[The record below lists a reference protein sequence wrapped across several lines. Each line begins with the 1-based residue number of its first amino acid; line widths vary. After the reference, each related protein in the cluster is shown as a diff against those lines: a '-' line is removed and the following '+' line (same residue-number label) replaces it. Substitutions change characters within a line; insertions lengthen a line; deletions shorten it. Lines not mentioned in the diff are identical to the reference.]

1 MATQATGGGSTVSFG
16 NTPQANTDI
25 FSFAEDASNI
35 LILNVL
41 ANDLGGAAKTLFS
54 LDDGMSSSASTKNYA
69 PADLLV
75 KDVAY
80 SSDAAGMAA
89 TGDRSALGARIWIE
103 ADGTVH
109 YDKGDIN
116 VQLQALATGQTLT
129 DTFTYAIQLG
139 NGTLSWATVTLQFNG
154 ANDSVFITS
163 SPQSGSVVEDANATP
178 DFSDSQSAAGTISFN
193 DADLNDT
200 HSASF
205 AAASSNTTSLGTFSL
220 DPVNEAPNAA
230 NGAVQWH
237 YNLNNAA
244 AQYLAAG
251 QTVAESFVVT
261 INDGHGS
268 TATQTVTVT
277 ITGTNDIVSITS
289 GVQSGAVVEDAPS
302 TPSLS
307 DSLATAGSISFND
320 VDLSDGH
327 TATFVAGAGNTT
339 ALGTFSLDP
348 VSEAANAANGSVQ
361 WHYALNSAAAQ
372 YLAEGQSVTES
383 FVVTINDGHGSTA
396 TQTVTVT
403 TTGTNDIVSITSGVQ
418 SGSVVEDAP
427 ATPDPSDSLT
437 TAGTISFTD
446 VDLSDGHTATFVAA
460 PANTSALG
468 TFSLDT
474 VSEGANTASGSVQ
487 WHYNLNNAAAQYLA
501 AGQSVVEHYA
511 VTVSDGQGS
520 TVTQDVAITI
530 AGANDVVSVTS
541 GVQAGTVVEDAPA
554 TPDPSDSLT
563 AAGTVSFTDVD
574 LSDGHT
580 ATFVVAPA
588 NTTALGTFSLGP
600 VSEAANA
607 ANGSV
612 QWHYNLD
619 NVAAQHLAAGQS
631 VTESFVVT
639 VNDGHGSTATQTV
652 TITLTGTNDTPV
664 AVADTNSGLEDSTI
678 TGSVAT
684 NDSDVDDGATLTYA
698 QTSAV
703 AGLTINA
710 DGSYSFEASNAAY
723 QHLAEGA
730 TQVVV
735 ANYTVTD
742 EHGASAP
749 STLTIT
755 LTGTNDTPVAVA
767 DTNSGLEDS
776 TITGSVATND
786 SDVDD
791 GATLTYAQTSAV
803 AGLTINADGSYS
815 FEASNAA
822 YQHLAEGATQVVVA
836 NYTVTDEHGAS
847 APSTLTITLTGTND
861 TPVAVADT
869 NSGLEDS
876 TITGSVATNDSDV
889 DDGATLTYAQ
899 TSAVAGLTI
908 NADGSYSFEAS
919 NAAYQH
925 LAEGATQVV
934 VANYTVTDE
943 HGASAP
949 STLTITL
956 TGTND
961 TPVAVADTNSGL
973 EDSTI
978 TGSVATNDSDV
989 DDGATLTYAQ
999 TSAVAGLTINADGS
1013 YSFEASNAAYQH
1025 LAEGATQ
1032 VVVANYTV
1040 TDEHGASAP
1049 STLTITLT
1057 GTNDTPVAVADTNSG
1072 LEDSTITGSVATND
1086 SDVDDGAT
1094 LTYAQTSAVAG
1105 LTINADGSYSFEASN
1120 AAYQHLA
1127 EGATQVVVAN
1137 YTVTD
1142 EHGASAPS
1150 TLTITLTGTNDTPVA
1165 VADTNSGLEDS
1176 TITGSVATNDS
1187 DVDDGATLTYA
1198 QTSAVAGLTINADG
1212 SYSFEAS
1219 NAAYQHLAEG
1229 ATQVVVANYTV
1240 TDEHGAS
1247 APSTL
1252 TITLTGTNDTPV
1264 AVADTNSGL
1273 EDSTI
1278 TGSVA
1283 TNDSDVDDGA
1293 TLTYAQTSAVAG
1305 LTINADGSYSFEAS
1319 NAAYQHLAE
1328 GATQVV
1334 VANYTVTDEH
1344 GASAPSTLTITLT
1357 GTNDTPVAVAD
1368 TNSGLED
1375 STITGS
1381 VATNDSDVDDG
1392 ATLTYAQTSAVAG
1405 LTINAD
1411 GSYSFEASNAA
1422 YQHLAEGAT
1431 QVVVANYTV
1440 TDEHGASAPSTLTI
1454 TLTGTNDTPVAV
1466 ADTNSGL
1473 EDSTITGSVATNDSD
1488 VDDGATLTYAQ
1499 TSAVAG
1505 LTINADGSYSFE
1517 ASNAAYQH
1525 LAEGATQVVVANYTV
1540 TDEHGASAP
1549 STLTITLTGTNDT
1562 PVAVADTNSGLEDS
1576 TITGSVA
1583 TNDSDV
1589 DDGATLTYAQTSAVA
1604 GLTINADG
1612 SYSFEASNAAY
1623 QHLAEGATQVV
1634 VANYTVTDEHGA
1646 SAPSTLTITLTGTN
1660 DTPVAVADTNSGLED
1675 STITGSVATNDSDV
1689 DDGATL
1695 TYAQTS
1701 AVAGLT
1707 INADGS
1713 YSFEASN
1720 AAYQHLAEGATQV
1733 VVANY
1738 TVTDEHGA
1746 SAPSTLTITLTGTN
1760 DTPVAVADTNSGL
1773 EDSTITGSVA
1783 TNDSDVDDGATLTYA
1798 QTSAVA
1804 GLTINADGSYSFE
1817 ASNAAYQ
1824 HLAEGATQVVVANY
1838 TVTDEHGA
1846 SAPSTLTITLTG
1858 TNDTP
1863 VAVAD
1868 TNSGLE
1874 DSTITG
1880 SVATNDSDVDDGAT
1894 LTYAQTSAVAGLTI
1908 NADGSYS
1915 FEASNAAY
1923 QHLAEGATQVV
1934 VANYTVTDEH
1944 GASAPSTLTITLTG
1958 TNDTPVAVAD
1968 TNSGLEDST
1977 ITGSVATN
1985 DSDVDDGATLT
1996 YAQTSAVAGLTIN
2009 ADGSYSFEASN
2020 AAYQHLAEGA
2030 TQVVVAN
2037 YTVTDEHGA
2046 SAPSTL
2052 TITLTGT
2059 NDTPVAVADTNSGL
2073 EDSTITGSVATN
2085 DSDVDD
2091 GATLTYAQTS
2101 AVAGLTINAD
2111 GSYSFEASNAAYQH
2125 LAEGATQ
2132 VVVANYTVTDEH
2144 GASAPSTLTITL
2156 TGTNDTPVA
2165 VADTNSG
2172 LEDSTI
2178 TGSVAT
2184 NDSDVDDGAT
2194 LTYAQ
2199 TSAVAG
2205 LTINAD
2211 GSYSFEAS
2219 NAAYQ
2224 HLAEGATQV
2233 VVANYTVTDE
2243 HGASAPSTLTITL
2256 TGTNDTPVAVAD
2268 TNSGLEDSTITG
2280 SVATN
2285 DSDVDDGATLTYAQT
2300 SAVAGLT
2307 INADGSYSFEAS
2319 NAAYQ
2324 HLAEGATQ
2332 VVVAN
2337 YTVTDE
2343 HGASAPSTLTITLTG
2358 TNDTPVAVADTN
2370 SGLEDSTITGSVATN
2385 DSDVDDGA
2393 TLTYAQTSAVAG
2405 LTINADGS
2413 YSFEASNA
2421 AYQHLAEGATQVVV
2435 ANYTVTDEHG
2445 ASAPS
2450 TLTITLTGTND
2461 TPVAVADTNSG
2472 LEDST
2477 ITGSVATNDSDVD
2490 DGATLTYAQTSAVAG
2505 LTINADGSYSFEA
2518 SNAAYQHLAEGATQV
2533 VVANYTVTDEHGAS
2547 APSTLTITLT
2557 GTNDTPVAVADTNSG
2572 LEDSTITG
2580 SVATNDSDVDDGAT
2594 LTYAQTSAVAG
2605 LTINADGSYSF
2616 EASNAAYQHLAE
2628 GATQVVVANYTVTD
2642 EHGASAPSTLTIT
2655 LTGTNDT
2662 PVAVADTNSGLE
2674 DSTITGSVATN
2685 DSDVD
2690 DGATLTYA
2698 QTSAVAGLTIN
2709 ADGSYSFE
2717 ASNAAYQHLAEGAT
2731 QVVVANYTVT
2741 DEHGASAPS
2750 TLTITLTGTN
2760 DTPVAVAD
2768 TNSGLE
2774 DSTITGSVATND
2786 SDVDDGATLTYAQT
2800 SAVAGLTI
2808 NADGSYSFEAS
2819 NAAYQHLAEGA
2830 TQVVVANYT
2839 VTDEHGAS
2847 APSTLTITLTGT
2859 NDTPVAVADT
2869 NSGLEDST
2877 ITGSVATND
2886 SDVDDGATLT
2896 YAQTSAVAGLTINAD
2911 GSYSFEASNA
2921 AYQHL
2926 AEGATQ
2932 VVVANY
2938 TVTDEH
2944 GASAPST
2951 LTITLTGTNDTPVAV
2966 ADTNSG
2972 LEDSTITGSVATN
2985 DSDVDDGATLT
2996 YAQTSAVA
3004 GLTINADGS
3013 YSFEASNAAYQHL
3026 AEGATQV
3033 VVANYTV
3040 TDEHGASAPSTLTI
3054 TLTGTNDT
3062 PVAVADTN
3070 SGLEDSTITGSVA
3083 TNDSDVDDGATL
3095 TYAQTSAVA
3104 GLTINADGSY
3114 SFEASNAAYQ
3124 HLAEGATQVVVA
3136 NYTVTDEHGA
3146 SAPSTLTIT
3155 LTGTND
3161 TPVAVADTNSGL
3173 EDSTITGSVATNDSD
3188 VDDGAT
3194 LTYAQ
3199 TSAVAGLTINA
3210 DGSYSFEA
3218 SNAAYQHLA
3227 EGATQVVVA
3236 NYTVTDEHG
3245 ASAPSTLTI
3254 TLTGTNDTPVAVADT
3269 NSGLEDSTITGSV
3282 ATNDSD
3288 VDDGATLTYAQTS
3301 AVAGLTINAD
3311 GSYSFEASN
3320 AAYQHL
3326 AEGATQVV
3334 VANYTVTDEHGA
3346 SAPST
3351 LTITLTGTNDTPVAV
3366 ADTNSGLEDSTITG
3380 SVATNDSDVDDGAT
3394 LTYAQTSAVA
3404 GLTINADGSY
3414 SFEASNAAYQHLAE
3428 GATQVVVANYTVT
3441 DEHGAS
3447 APSTLTITLTGTNDT
3462 PVAVADTN
3470 SGLEDSTITGSV
3482 ATNDS
3487 DVDDGAT
3494 LTYAQTSAV
3503 AGLTINADGSY
3514 SFEASNAAYQ
3524 HLAEGATQVVVANYT
3539 VTDEHGASAPST
3551 LTITLTGT
3559 NDTPVAVA
3567 GHTLN
3572 YTENHAATAIDP
3584 ALTVSDVDNANLV
3597 SATVQITGNYVNGQ
3611 DVLGFTNQ
3619 NGITGSF
3626 NAATGTL
3633 TLTGSSSVANYQTAL
3648 DSVTYFNTSDN
3659 PSGLARTVTII
3670 TNDGAA
3676 NSVAVTDTINVT
3688 PVNDAPVLNANGG
3701 TLSYTENQAA
3711 TAIDTVLTASDVDST
3726 NLTGATVS
3734 ITTNFASGQDVLGFT
3749 NQNGITGSYNAGTG
3763 VLTLTGSATVANY
3776 QAALRSV
3783 TYSSSSDNPS
3793 GATRTISYQVDDGA
3807 GANHASNIATS
3818 TVAVTPV
3825 NDAPVLN
3832 ANGGTLS
3839 YTENQAATAIDT
3851 VLTASD
3857 VDSTNLTGATVSI
3870 TTNFASGQDVLG
3882 FTNQNGITGSYN
3894 AGTGVL
3900 TLTGSATV
3908 ANYQAALRSVTY
3920 SNSSD
3925 NPSGA
3930 TRTIS
3935 YQVDDGAG
3943 ANHASNIATSTV
3955 AVTPVND
3962 APVAQN
3968 DAYILDTS
3976 GGNILTVTTPGVLT
3990 NDSDPDSAITAVKD
4004 TNPTHGTVTLN
4015 PNGSFTYT
4023 RTDSFLGTDSFTYH
4037 TSDGSLSSNPVT
4049 VTITLAG
4056 SVSGHVINFGNGTD
4070 IANFANNTFDGNTPA
4085 PSGNW
4090 SVLMGNGGDTLVT
4103 AWNHINGTTTYN
4115 GGNGADDI
4123 TLVFSSTQLEQVLSN
4138 ATFEGALQNYFN
4150 GSPTGTL
4157 DFLASSWQASATAFE
4172 NGNLA
4177 LALNGGGAAT
4187 YSAIADDLP
4196 NLLAGLTGNPSDNTL
4211 VGTANGETI
4220 SGNDGNDIVVGL
4232 GGDDT
4237 LNGGNGSDLL
4247 LGGSGNDTLTGGAG
4261 IDILS
4266 GGTGNNTFRYTAV
4279 TDSNHAG
4286 FDIVTDFASG
4296 SDKIAATS
4304 GLAIT
4309 SIGTSLATATSS
4321 VAAHTFAW
4329 FVDTANN
4336 QTIVYGNATNGAL
4349 NGGTAS
4355 LLEIHLA
4362 GVTSLTATDFATG
4375 VAPAGIA
4382 GEQINLGL
4390 TDPSSD
4396 LNDLTTVTVS
4406 GVPLGW
4412 SLNAGTNEGNGTW
4425 TVQTND
4431 VRSLA
4436 VTTLTDFAGAVVL
4449 NVAETWTEAD
4459 GSTGTRVVFDNI
4471 EAYAAGSPIFAI
4483 SGDDNLTASSGN
4495 DLLVFAQP
4503 IGRDTIYNFDTAHD
4517 QIDLVGYAE
4526 FTGFG
4531 DIQAHTANDTNGNAV
4546 ISAGEGQSIT
4556 LHGVDASSLTASDFI
4571 FDQTPVTE
4579 NAGHMVIADGA
4590 ILPLSGIIDNTGT
4603 IELNSSGSETDLE
4616 LIEHGITLQGHGQV
4630 ILSDS
4635 SENVITGTVSDVT
4648 LTNVDNTISGAGHL
4662 GDGMMVLVNEGTII
4676 ATGTN
4681 ALDIDTGANAV
4692 TNTGTIE
4699 ATGTGG
4705 LEVHSDLVN
4714 TGVLWANGGNVTI
4727 DGNVSGNGT
4736 AQISGSATL
4745 EFGAA
4750 SSAHV
4755 TLDAQATG
4763 TIVLHDSFDFSGV
4776 VSGFNGDDHLDLL
4789 DVAFGAGT
4797 TASYVAN
4804 QAGAGGT
4811 LSVTDGV
4818 HTANITLL
4826 GQYDPAGF
4834 QTEADKNT
4842 GTLIS
4847 YHDHLA

>member
-767 DTNSGLEDS
+767 
-776 TITGSVATND
+776 
-786 SDVDD
+786 
-791 GATLTYAQTSAV
+791 
-803 AGLTINADGSYS
+803 
-815 FEASNAA
+815 
-822 YQHLAEGATQVVVA
+822 
-836 NYTVTDEHGAS
+836 
-847 APSTLTITLTGTND
+847 
-861 TPVAVADT
+861 
-869 NSGLEDS
+869 
-876 TITGSVATNDSDV
+876 
-889 DDGATLTYAQ
+889 
-899 TSAVAGLTI
+899 
-908 NADGSYSFEAS
+908 
-919 NAAYQH
+919 
-925 LAEGATQVV
+925 
-934 VANYTVTDE
+934 
-943 HGASAP
+943 
-949 STLTITL
+949 
-956 TGTND
+956 
-961 TPVAVADTNSGL
+961 
-973 EDSTI
+973 
-978 TGSVATNDSDV
+978 
-989 DDGATLTYAQ
+989 
-999 TSAVAGLTINADGS
+999 
-1013 YSFEASNAAYQH
+1013 
-1025 LAEGATQ
+1025 
-1032 VVVANYTV
+1032 
-1040 TDEHGASAP
+1040 
-1049 STLTITLT
+1049 
-1057 GTNDTPVAVADTNSG
+1057 
-1072 LEDSTITGSVATND
+1072 
-1086 SDVDDGAT
+1086 
-1094 LTYAQTSAVAG
+1094 
-1105 LTINADGSYSFEASN
+1105 
-1120 AAYQHLA
+1120 
-1127 EGATQVVVAN
+1127 
-1137 YTVTD
+1137 
-1142 EHGASAPS
+1142 
-1150 TLTITLTGTNDTPVA
+1150 
-1165 VADTNSGLEDS
+1165 
-1176 TITGSVATNDS
+1176 
-1187 DVDDGATLTYA
+1187 
-1198 QTSAVAGLTINADG
+1198 
-1212 SYSFEAS
+1212 
-1219 NAAYQHLAEG
+1219 
-1229 ATQVVVANYTV
+1229 
-1240 TDEHGAS
+1240 
-1247 APSTL
+1247 
-1252 TITLTGTNDTPV
+1252 
-1264 AVADTNSGL
+1264 
-1273 EDSTI
+1273 
-1278 TGSVA
+1278 
-1283 TNDSDVDDGA
+1283 
-1293 TLTYAQTSAVAG
+1293 
-1305 LTINADGSYSFEAS
+1305 
-1319 NAAYQHLAE
+1319 
-1328 GATQVV
+1328 
-1334 VANYTVTDEH
+1334 
-1344 GASAPSTLTITLT
+1344 
-1357 GTNDTPVAVAD
+1357 
-1368 TNSGLED
+1368 
-1375 STITGS
+1375 
-1381 VATNDSDVDDG
+1381 
-1392 ATLTYAQTSAVAG
+1392 
-1405 LTINAD
+1405 
-1411 GSYSFEASNAA
+1411 
-1422 YQHLAEGAT
+1422 
-1431 QVVVANYTV
+1431 
-1440 TDEHGASAPSTLTI
+1440 
-1454 TLTGTNDTPVAV
+1454 
-1466 ADTNSGL
+1466 
-1473 EDSTITGSVATNDSD
+1473 
-1488 VDDGATLTYAQ
+1488 
-1499 TSAVAG
+1499 
-1505 LTINADGSYSFE
+1505 
-1517 ASNAAYQH
+1517 
-1525 LAEGATQVVVANYTV
+1525 
-1540 TDEHGASAP
+1540 
-1549 STLTITLTGTNDT
+1549 
-1562 PVAVADTNSGLEDS
+1562 
-1576 TITGSVA
+1576 
-1583 TNDSDV
+1583 
-1589 DDGATLTYAQTSAVA
+1589 
-1604 GLTINADG
+1604 
-1612 SYSFEASNAAY
+1612 
-1623 QHLAEGATQVV
+1623 
-1634 VANYTVTDEHGA
+1634 
-1646 SAPSTLTITLTGTN
+1646 
-1660 DTPVAVADTNSGLED
+1660 
-1675 STITGSVATNDSDV
+1675 
-1689 DDGATL
+1689 
-1695 TYAQTS
+1695 
-1701 AVAGLT
+1701 
-1707 INADGS
+1707 
-1713 YSFEASN
+1713 
-1720 AAYQHLAEGATQV
+1720 
-1733 VVANY
+1733 
-1738 TVTDEHGA
+1738 
-1746 SAPSTLTITLTGTN
+1746 
-1760 DTPVAVADTNSGL
+1760 
-1773 EDSTITGSVA
+1773 
-1783 TNDSDVDDGATLTYA
+1783 
-1798 QTSAVA
+1798 
-1804 GLTINADGSYSFE
+1804 
-1817 ASNAAYQ
+1817 
-1824 HLAEGATQVVVANY
+1824 
-1838 TVTDEHGA
+1838 
-1846 SAPSTLTITLTG
+1846 
-1858 TNDTP
+1858 
-1863 VAVAD
+1863 
-1868 TNSGLE
+1868 
-1874 DSTITG
+1874 
-1880 SVATNDSDVDDGAT
+1880 
-1894 LTYAQTSAVAGLTI
+1894 
-1908 NADGSYS
+1908 
-1915 FEASNAAY
+1915 
-1923 QHLAEGATQVV
+1923 
-1934 VANYTVTDEH
+1934 
-1944 GASAPSTLTITLTG
+1944 
-1958 TNDTPVAVAD
+1958 
-1968 TNSGLEDST
+1968 
-1977 ITGSVATN
+1977 
-1985 DSDVDDGATLT
+1985 
-1996 YAQTSAVAGLTIN
+1996 
-2009 ADGSYSFEASN
+2009 
-2020 AAYQHLAEGA
+2020 
-2030 TQVVVAN
+2030 
-2037 YTVTDEHGA
+2037 
-2046 SAPSTL
+2046 
-2052 TITLTGT
+2052 
-2059 NDTPVAVADTNSGL
+2059 
-2073 EDSTITGSVATN
+2073 
-2085 DSDVDD
+2085 
-2091 GATLTYAQTS
+2091 
-2101 AVAGLTINAD
+2101 
-2111 GSYSFEASNAAYQH
+2111 
-2125 LAEGATQ
+2125 
-2132 VVVANYTVTDEH
+2132 
-2144 GASAPSTLTITL
+2144 
-2156 TGTNDTPVA
+2156 
-2165 VADTNSG
+2165 
-2172 LEDSTI
+2172 
-2178 TGSVAT
+2178 
-2184 NDSDVDDGAT
+2184 
-2194 LTYAQ
+2194 
-2199 TSAVAG
+2199 
-2205 LTINAD
+2205 
-2211 GSYSFEAS
+2211 
-2219 NAAYQ
+2219 
-2224 HLAEGATQV
+2224 
-2233 VVANYTVTDE
+2233 
-2243 HGASAPSTLTITL
+2243 
-2256 TGTNDTPVAVAD
+2256 
-2268 TNSGLEDSTITG
+2268 
-2280 SVATN
+2280 
-2285 DSDVDDGATLTYAQT
+2285 
-2300 SAVAGLT
+2300 
-2307 INADGSYSFEAS
+2307 
-2319 NAAYQ
+2319 
-2324 HLAEGATQ
+2324 
-2332 VVVAN
+2332 
-2337 YTVTDE
+2337 
-2343 HGASAPSTLTITLTG
+2343 
-2358 TNDTPVAVADTN
+2358 
-2370 SGLEDSTITGSVATN
+2370 
-2385 DSDVDDGA
+2385 
-2393 TLTYAQTSAVAG
+2393 
-2405 LTINADGS
+2405 
-2413 YSFEASNA
+2413 
-2421 AYQHLAEGATQVVV
+2421 
-2435 ANYTVTDEHG
+2435 
-2445 ASAPS
+2445 
-2450 TLTITLTGTND
+2450 
-2461 TPVAVADTNSG
+2461 
-2472 LEDST
+2472 
-2477 ITGSVATNDSDVD
+2477 
-2490 DGATLTYAQTSAVAG
+2490 
-2505 LTINADGSYSFEA
+2505 
-2518 SNAAYQHLAEGATQV
+2518 
-2533 VVANYTVTDEHGAS
+2533 
-2547 APSTLTITLT
+2547 
-2557 GTNDTPVAVADTNSG
+2557 
-2572 LEDSTITG
+2572 
-2580 SVATNDSDVDDGAT
+2580 
-2594 LTYAQTSAVAG
+2594 
-2605 LTINADGSYSF
+2605 
-2616 EASNAAYQHLAE
+2616 
-2628 GATQVVVANYTVTD
+2628 
-2642 EHGASAPSTLTIT
+2642 
-2655 LTGTNDT
+2655 
-2662 PVAVADTNSGLE
+2662 
-2674 DSTITGSVATN
+2674 
-2685 DSDVD
+2685 
-2690 DGATLTYA
+2690 
-2698 QTSAVAGLTIN
+2698 
-2709 ADGSYSFE
+2709 
-2717 ASNAAYQHLAEGAT
+2717 
-2731 QVVVANYTVT
+2731 
-2741 DEHGASAPS
+2741 
-2750 TLTITLTGTN
+2750 
-2760 DTPVAVAD
+2760 
-2768 TNSGLE
+2768 
-2774 DSTITGSVATND
+2774 
-2786 SDVDDGATLTYAQT
+2786 
-2800 SAVAGLTI
+2800 
-2808 NADGSYSFEAS
+2808 
-2819 NAAYQHLAEGA
+2819 
-2830 TQVVVANYT
+2830 
-2839 VTDEHGAS
+2839 
-2847 APSTLTITLTGT
+2847 
-2859 NDTPVAVADT
+2859 
-2869 NSGLEDST
+2869 
-2877 ITGSVATND
+2877 
-2886 SDVDDGATLT
+2886 
-2896 YAQTSAVAGLTINAD
+2896 
-2911 GSYSFEASNA
+2911 
-2921 AYQHL
+2921 
-2926 AEGATQ
+2926 
-2932 VVVANY
+2932 
-2938 TVTDEH
+2938 
-2944 GASAPST
+2944 
-2951 LTITLTGTNDTPVAV
+2951 
-2966 ADTNSG
+2966 
-2972 LEDSTITGSVATN
+2972 
-2985 DSDVDDGATLT
+2985 
-2996 YAQTSAVA
+2996 
-3004 GLTINADGS
+3004 
-3013 YSFEASNAAYQHL
+3013 
-3026 AEGATQV
+3026 
-3033 VVANYTV
+3033 
-3040 TDEHGASAPSTLTI
+3040 
-3054 TLTGTNDT
+3054 
-3062 PVAVADTN
+3062 
-3070 SGLEDSTITGSVA
+3070 
-3083 TNDSDVDDGATL
+3083 
-3095 TYAQTSAVA
+3095 
-3104 GLTINADGSY
+3104 
-3114 SFEASNAAYQ
+3114 
-3124 HLAEGATQVVVA
+3124 
-3136 NYTVTDEHGA
+3136 
-3146 SAPSTLTIT
+3146 
-3155 LTGTND
+3155 
-3161 TPVAVADTNSGL
+3161 
-3173 EDSTITGSVATNDSD
+3173 
-3188 VDDGAT
+3188 
-3194 LTYAQ
+3194 
-3199 TSAVAGLTINA
+3199 
-3210 DGSYSFEA
+3210 
-3218 SNAAYQHLA
+3218 
-3227 EGATQVVVA
+3227 
-3236 NYTVTDEHG
+3236 
-3245 ASAPSTLTI
+3245 
-3254 TLTGTNDTPVAVADT
+3254 
-3269 NSGLEDSTITGSV
+3269 
-3282 ATNDSD
+3282 
-3288 VDDGATLTYAQTS
+3288 
-3301 AVAGLTINAD
+3301 
-3311 GSYSFEASN
+3311 
-3320 AAYQHL
+3320 
-3326 AEGATQVV
+3326 
-3334 VANYTVTDEHGA
+3334 
-3346 SAPST
+3346 
-3351 LTITLTGTNDTPVAV
+3351 
-3366 ADTNSGLEDSTITG
+3366 
-3380 SVATNDSDVDDGAT
+3380 
-3394 LTYAQTSAVA
+3394 
-3404 GLTINADGSY
+3404 
-3414 SFEASNAAYQHLAE
+3414 
-3428 GATQVVVANYTVT
+3428 
-3441 DEHGAS
+3441 
-3447 APSTLTITLTGTNDT
+3447 
-3462 PVAVADTN
+3462 
-3470 SGLEDSTITGSV
+3470 
-3482 ATNDS
+3482 
-3487 DVDDGAT
+3487 
-3494 LTYAQTSAV
+3494 
-3503 AGLTINADGSY
+3503 
-3514 SFEASNAAYQ
+3514 
-3524 HLAEGATQVVVANYT
+3524 
-3539 VTDEHGASAPST
+3539 
-3551 LTITLTGT
+3551 
-3559 NDTPVAVA
+3559 

-3825 NDAPVLN
+3825 NDAPV
-3832 ANGGTLS
+3832 
-3839 YTENQAATAIDT
+3839 
-3851 VLTASD
+3851 
-3857 VDSTNLTGATVSI
+3857 
-3870 TTNFASGQDVLG
+3870 
-3882 FTNQNGITGSYN
+3882 
-3894 AGTGVL
+3894 
-3900 TLTGSATV
+3900 
-3908 ANYQAALRSVTY
+3908 
-3920 SNSSD
+3920 
-3925 NPSGA
+3925 
-3930 TRTIS
+3930 
-3935 YQVDDGAG
+3935 
-3943 ANHASNIATSTV
+3943 
-3955 AVTPVND
+3955 
-3962 APVAQN
+3962 AQN

-4157 DFLASSWQASATAFE
+4157 DLLASSWQASATAFE

-4396 LNDLTTVTVS
+4396 LNDLITVTVS

-4531 DIQAHTANDTNGNAV
+4531 DIQAHTANDSNGNAV

>member
-861 TPVAVADT
+861 TPVAVA
-869 NSGLEDS
+869 
-876 TITGSVATNDSDV
+876 
-889 DDGATLTYAQ
+889 
-899 TSAVAGLTI
+899 
-908 NADGSYSFEAS
+908 
-919 NAAYQH
+919 
-925 LAEGATQVV
+925 
-934 VANYTVTDE
+934 
-943 HGASAP
+943 
-949 STLTITL
+949 
-956 TGTND
+956 
-961 TPVAVADTNSGL
+961 
-973 EDSTI
+973 
-978 TGSVATNDSDV
+978 
-989 DDGATLTYAQ
+989 
-999 TSAVAGLTINADGS
+999 
-1013 YSFEASNAAYQH
+1013 
-1025 LAEGATQ
+1025 
-1032 VVVANYTV
+1032 
-1040 TDEHGASAP
+1040 
-1049 STLTITLT
+1049 
-1057 GTNDTPVAVADTNSG
+1057 
-1072 LEDSTITGSVATND
+1072 
-1086 SDVDDGAT
+1086 
-1094 LTYAQTSAVAG
+1094 
-1105 LTINADGSYSFEASN
+1105 
-1120 AAYQHLA
+1120 
-1127 EGATQVVVAN
+1127 
-1137 YTVTD
+1137 
-1142 EHGASAPS
+1142 
-1150 TLTITLTGTNDTPVA
+1150 
-1165 VADTNSGLEDS
+1165 
-1176 TITGSVATNDS
+1176 
-1187 DVDDGATLTYA
+1187 
-1198 QTSAVAGLTINADG
+1198 
-1212 SYSFEAS
+1212 
-1219 NAAYQHLAEG
+1219 
-1229 ATQVVVANYTV
+1229 
-1240 TDEHGAS
+1240 
-1247 APSTL
+1247 
-1252 TITLTGTNDTPV
+1252 
-1264 AVADTNSGL
+1264 
-1273 EDSTI
+1273 
-1278 TGSVA
+1278 
-1283 TNDSDVDDGA
+1283 
-1293 TLTYAQTSAVAG
+1293 
-1305 LTINADGSYSFEAS
+1305 
-1319 NAAYQHLAE
+1319 
-1328 GATQVV
+1328 
-1334 VANYTVTDEH
+1334 
-1344 GASAPSTLTITLT
+1344 
-1357 GTNDTPVAVAD
+1357 
-1368 TNSGLED
+1368 
-1375 STITGS
+1375 
-1381 VATNDSDVDDG
+1381 
-1392 ATLTYAQTSAVAG
+1392 
-1405 LTINAD
+1405 
-1411 GSYSFEASNAA
+1411 
-1422 YQHLAEGAT
+1422 
-1431 QVVVANYTV
+1431 
-1440 TDEHGASAPSTLTI
+1440 
-1454 TLTGTNDTPVAV
+1454 
-1466 ADTNSGL
+1466 
-1473 EDSTITGSVATNDSD
+1473 
-1488 VDDGATLTYAQ
+1488 
-1499 TSAVAG
+1499 
-1505 LTINADGSYSFE
+1505 
-1517 ASNAAYQH
+1517 
-1525 LAEGATQVVVANYTV
+1525 
-1540 TDEHGASAP
+1540 
-1549 STLTITLTGTNDT
+1549 
-1562 PVAVADTNSGLEDS
+1562 
-1576 TITGSVA
+1576 
-1583 TNDSDV
+1583 
-1589 DDGATLTYAQTSAVA
+1589 
-1604 GLTINADG
+1604 
-1612 SYSFEASNAAY
+1612 
-1623 QHLAEGATQVV
+1623 
-1634 VANYTVTDEHGA
+1634 
-1646 SAPSTLTITLTGTN
+1646 
-1660 DTPVAVADTNSGLED
+1660 
-1675 STITGSVATNDSDV
+1675 
-1689 DDGATL
+1689 
-1695 TYAQTS
+1695 
-1701 AVAGLT
+1701 
-1707 INADGS
+1707 
-1713 YSFEASN
+1713 
-1720 AAYQHLAEGATQV
+1720 
-1733 VVANY
+1733 
-1738 TVTDEHGA
+1738 
-1746 SAPSTLTITLTGTN
+1746 
-1760 DTPVAVADTNSGL
+1760 
-1773 EDSTITGSVA
+1773 
-1783 TNDSDVDDGATLTYA
+1783 
-1798 QTSAVA
+1798 
-1804 GLTINADGSYSFE
+1804 
-1817 ASNAAYQ
+1817 
-1824 HLAEGATQVVVANY
+1824 
-1838 TVTDEHGA
+1838 
-1846 SAPSTLTITLTG
+1846 
-1858 TNDTP
+1858 
-1863 VAVAD
+1863 
-1868 TNSGLE
+1868 
-1874 DSTITG
+1874 
-1880 SVATNDSDVDDGAT
+1880 
-1894 LTYAQTSAVAGLTI
+1894 
-1908 NADGSYS
+1908 
-1915 FEASNAAY
+1915 
-1923 QHLAEGATQVV
+1923 
-1934 VANYTVTDEH
+1934 
-1944 GASAPSTLTITLTG
+1944 
-1958 TNDTPVAVAD
+1958 
-1968 TNSGLEDST
+1968 
-1977 ITGSVATN
+1977 
-1985 DSDVDDGATLT
+1985 
-1996 YAQTSAVAGLTIN
+1996 
-2009 ADGSYSFEASN
+2009 
-2020 AAYQHLAEGA
+2020 
-2030 TQVVVAN
+2030 
-2037 YTVTDEHGA
+2037 
-2046 SAPSTL
+2046 
-2052 TITLTGT
+2052 
-2059 NDTPVAVADTNSGL
+2059 
-2073 EDSTITGSVATN
+2073 
-2085 DSDVDD
+2085 
-2091 GATLTYAQTS
+2091 
-2101 AVAGLTINAD
+2101 
-2111 GSYSFEASNAAYQH
+2111 
-2125 LAEGATQ
+2125 
-2132 VVVANYTVTDEH
+2132 
-2144 GASAPSTLTITL
+2144 
-2156 TGTNDTPVA
+2156 
-2165 VADTNSG
+2165 
-2172 LEDSTI
+2172 
-2178 TGSVAT
+2178 
-2184 NDSDVDDGAT
+2184 
-2194 LTYAQ
+2194 
-2199 TSAVAG
+2199 
-2205 LTINAD
+2205 
-2211 GSYSFEAS
+2211 
-2219 NAAYQ
+2219 
-2224 HLAEGATQV
+2224 
-2233 VVANYTVTDE
+2233 
-2243 HGASAPSTLTITL
+2243 
-2256 TGTNDTPVAVAD
+2256 
-2268 TNSGLEDSTITG
+2268 
-2280 SVATN
+2280 
-2285 DSDVDDGATLTYAQT
+2285 
-2300 SAVAGLT
+2300 
-2307 INADGSYSFEAS
+2307 
-2319 NAAYQ
+2319 
-2324 HLAEGATQ
+2324 
-2332 VVVAN
+2332 
-2337 YTVTDE
+2337 
-2343 HGASAPSTLTITLTG
+2343 
-2358 TNDTPVAVADTN
+2358 
-2370 SGLEDSTITGSVATN
+2370 
-2385 DSDVDDGA
+2385 
-2393 TLTYAQTSAVAG
+2393 
-2405 LTINADGS
+2405 
-2413 YSFEASNA
+2413 
-2421 AYQHLAEGATQVVV
+2421 
-2435 ANYTVTDEHG
+2435 
-2445 ASAPS
+2445 
-2450 TLTITLTGTND
+2450 
-2461 TPVAVADTNSG
+2461 
-2472 LEDST
+2472 
-2477 ITGSVATNDSDVD
+2477 
-2490 DGATLTYAQTSAVAG
+2490 
-2505 LTINADGSYSFEA
+2505 
-2518 SNAAYQHLAEGATQV
+2518 
-2533 VVANYTVTDEHGAS
+2533 
-2547 APSTLTITLT
+2547 
-2557 GTNDTPVAVADTNSG
+2557 
-2572 LEDSTITG
+2572 
-2580 SVATNDSDVDDGAT
+2580 
-2594 LTYAQTSAVAG
+2594 
-2605 LTINADGSYSF
+2605 
-2616 EASNAAYQHLAE
+2616 
-2628 GATQVVVANYTVTD
+2628 
-2642 EHGASAPSTLTIT
+2642 
-2655 LTGTNDT
+2655 
-2662 PVAVADTNSGLE
+2662 
-2674 DSTITGSVATN
+2674 
-2685 DSDVD
+2685 
-2690 DGATLTYA
+2690 
-2698 QTSAVAGLTIN
+2698 
-2709 ADGSYSFE
+2709 
-2717 ASNAAYQHLAEGAT
+2717 
-2731 QVVVANYTVT
+2731 
-2741 DEHGASAPS
+2741 
-2750 TLTITLTGTN
+2750 
-2760 DTPVAVAD
+2760 
-2768 TNSGLE
+2768 
-2774 DSTITGSVATND
+2774 
-2786 SDVDDGATLTYAQT
+2786 
-2800 SAVAGLTI
+2800 
-2808 NADGSYSFEAS
+2808 
-2819 NAAYQHLAEGA
+2819 
-2830 TQVVVANYT
+2830 
-2839 VTDEHGAS
+2839 
-2847 APSTLTITLTGT
+2847 
-2859 NDTPVAVADT
+2859 
-2869 NSGLEDST
+2869 
-2877 ITGSVATND
+2877 
-2886 SDVDDGATLT
+2886 
-2896 YAQTSAVAGLTINAD
+2896 
-2911 GSYSFEASNA
+2911 
-2921 AYQHL
+2921 
-2926 AEGATQ
+2926 
-2932 VVVANY
+2932 
-2938 TVTDEH
+2938 
-2944 GASAPST
+2944 
-2951 LTITLTGTNDTPVAV
+2951 
-2966 ADTNSG
+2966 
-2972 LEDSTITGSVATN
+2972 
-2985 DSDVDDGATLT
+2985 
-2996 YAQTSAVA
+2996 
-3004 GLTINADGS
+3004 
-3013 YSFEASNAAYQHL
+3013 
-3026 AEGATQV
+3026 
-3033 VVANYTV
+3033 
-3040 TDEHGASAPSTLTI
+3040 
-3054 TLTGTNDT
+3054 
-3062 PVAVADTN
+3062 
-3070 SGLEDSTITGSVA
+3070 
-3083 TNDSDVDDGATL
+3083 
-3095 TYAQTSAVA
+3095 
-3104 GLTINADGSY
+3104 
-3114 SFEASNAAYQ
+3114 
-3124 HLAEGATQVVVA
+3124 
-3136 NYTVTDEHGA
+3136 
-3146 SAPSTLTIT
+3146 
-3155 LTGTND
+3155 
-3161 TPVAVADTNSGL
+3161 
-3173 EDSTITGSVATNDSD
+3173 
-3188 VDDGAT
+3188 
-3194 LTYAQ
+3194 
-3199 TSAVAGLTINA
+3199 
-3210 DGSYSFEA
+3210 
-3218 SNAAYQHLA
+3218 
-3227 EGATQVVVA
+3227 
-3236 NYTVTDEHG
+3236 
-3245 ASAPSTLTI
+3245 
-3254 TLTGTNDTPVAVADT
+3254 
-3269 NSGLEDSTITGSV
+3269 
-3282 ATNDSD
+3282 
-3288 VDDGATLTYAQTS
+3288 
-3301 AVAGLTINAD
+3301 
-3311 GSYSFEASN
+3311 
-3320 AAYQHL
+3320 
-3326 AEGATQVV
+3326 
-3334 VANYTVTDEHGA
+3334 
-3346 SAPST
+3346 
-3351 LTITLTGTNDTPVAV
+3351 
-3366 ADTNSGLEDSTITG
+3366 
-3380 SVATNDSDVDDGAT
+3380 
-3394 LTYAQTSAVA
+3394 
-3404 GLTINADGSY
+3404 
-3414 SFEASNAAYQHLAE
+3414 
-3428 GATQVVVANYTVT
+3428 
-3441 DEHGAS
+3441 
-3447 APSTLTITLTGTNDT
+3447 
-3462 PVAVADTN
+3462 
-3470 SGLEDSTITGSV
+3470 
-3482 ATNDS
+3482 
-3487 DVDDGAT
+3487 
-3494 LTYAQTSAV
+3494 
-3503 AGLTINADGSY
+3503 
-3514 SFEASNAAYQ
+3514 
-3524 HLAEGATQVVVANYT
+3524 
-3539 VTDEHGASAPST
+3539 
-3551 LTITLTGT
+3551 
-3559 NDTPVAVA
+3559 

-4157 DFLASSWQASATAFE
+4157 DLLASSWQASATAFE

-4396 LNDLTTVTVS
+4396 LNDLITVTVS

-4531 DIQAHTANDTNGNAV
+4531 DIQAHTANDSNGNAV